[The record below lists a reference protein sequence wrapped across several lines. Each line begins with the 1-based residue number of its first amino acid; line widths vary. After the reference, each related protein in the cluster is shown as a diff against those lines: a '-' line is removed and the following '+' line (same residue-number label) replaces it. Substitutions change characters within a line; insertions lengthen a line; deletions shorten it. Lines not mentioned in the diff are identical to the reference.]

1 MSAAKNFIDMHT
13 NHSDSRKRVGCAFVC
28 GTALLLAAAAA
39 QSADET
45 STTQVTSTP
54 IAASGAETGTLPASG
69 SETTALDKVTVRFS
83 RPAAVAIEEQ
93 KDVPKSV
100 SVVTG
105 TELESLDALNITEI
119 FQRIG
124 NIQWNFGN
132 PMTGSLSIRGVTNS
146 AGGTTIDPSLGVQVD
161 GVTYA
166 FIPLASQLDYVDVAT
181 VSVTRGPQGSTGG
194 QNNSLGTI
202 SVTNNAPTFTPEAHA
217 QLILGDLN
225 AVVGQAAVGG
235 PVIDDLLAWRATFYR
250 DQQQGAYNNGY
261 LDNKGRVSW
270 DNADR
275 TLGRI
280 QFLLT
285 PRDDLSILA
294 SVTSKPKG
302 VEFTNGLTQY
312 VQEPYTFANGAT
324 TYVPNGTL
332 PASTVTNTAQN
343 KLLRGYFTSADPN
356 AYANYLGTP
365 VLEAE
370 DKGIQNGEYG
380 GLVHVTWDL
389 PSVTLNSVSAY
400 ENSFFQ
406 ASNGTTEWDITS
418 DGGVYALYRQE
429 SEELSIQSK
438 PGGFVD
444 FKTGLYYLQSSSFQD
459 SRSRFGADAG
469 AYDANWGQYATLAPT
484 GYGGNATNGDGLAL
498 LENSLDRTYQEAETW
513 TENRT
518 AALFGSID
526 WHLSQPLT
534 LTTGLRFTREDRQTT
549 QFKGVTDNGFGALL
563 NPLNYGGFGTAASGA
578 LLPADTPAQIALAN
592 QLAQQYFGVAAYS
605 DLTAAELSQGA
616 AAKAIRS
623 ANAFNQLY
631 PVFAAQPY
639 QGTLPSGNVT
649 LSYKFT
655 PDLTSYLSWQ
665 HGVKAGISQVSGV
678 DIHGNPISRLV
689 NPETSNSWELGL
701 KGGYFHN
708 TLIVNADIYLDYVS
722 NYQQSVTILDPVL
735 SAQNGTNT
743 YTSITGNAPG
753 IELQGLE
760 VDAVY
765 TGVKFLTLRFA
776 GDYSNAFYDKDVLVA
791 KPVEDGNQTPA
802 FYDAKGL
809 TLYDAPHFSGNLSG
823 EYAIPILDSRVFHT
837 NFNYHYTGPE
847 NSDPSHS
854 EYAWVKG
861 YGLADLGVGIG
872 RRDRRF
878 DVNFLVKNVFNTGYN
893 ESQTWASHI
902 PGIPRW
908 WGVAVAATL

>member
-1 MSAAKNFIDMHT
+1 MSASKHVIDLRT
-13 NHSDSRKRVGCAFVC
+13 RDSDSSKRLGCALVC
-28 GTALLLAAAAA
+28 GVALMLAATAGR
-39 QSADET
+39 SADGADQGADAGT
-45 STTQVTSTP
+45 SAPTQN
-54 IAASGAETGTLPASG
+54 A
-69 SETTALDKVTVRFS
+69 ETTALDKVTVKSS
-83 RPAAVAIEEQ
+83 RPAAEVVQAQQDI
-93 KDVPKSV
+93 PKSV

-105 TELESLDALNITEI
+105 SELESLDALNITEI

-132 PMTGSLSIRGVTNS
+132 PMTGSLSIRGVTNP
-146 AGGTTIDPSLGVQVD
+146 ATGTTVDPSLGVVVD

-166 FIPLASQLDYVDVAT
+166 FLPLTTQLDYVDVAT

-202 SVTNNAPTFTPEAHA
+202 TVTNNAPTFTPEAHA
-217 QLILGDLN
+217 QLILGELN

-275 TLGRI
+275 TLGRL

-312 VQEPYTFANGAT
+312 TQEPYTYANGAP
-324 TYVPNGTL
+324 TYIPNG
-332 PASTVTNTAQN
+332 PGATNTAQN
-343 KLLRGYFTSADPN
+343 KLLRGYFVAADPN

-370 DKGIQNGEYG
+370 DKGIENGEYG
-380 GLVHVTWDL
+380 GLIHVTWDL
-389 PSVTLNSVSAY
+389 ANATVNSVSAY

-406 ASNGTTEWDITS
+406 ASNGTTEWDVTS

-438 PGGFVD
+438 PGGFLD
-444 FKTGLYYLQSSSFQD
+444 YKTGLFYLQSSSFQD
-459 SRSRFGADAG
+459 SRSRFGSDAG
-469 AYDANWGQYATLAPT
+469 AYDSNWNQYAALAPI
-484 GYGGNATNGDGLAL
+484 GFGGNATDGDGLSL
-498 LENSLDRTYQEAETW
+498 LENSLDRVYQEADTW

-549 QFKGVTDNGFGALL
+549 QFKGVTDNGFGADL
-563 NPLNYGGFGTAASGA
+563 NPLAYGGFGSTGTGA
-578 LLPADTPAQIALAN
+578 LLGTDTPEQIALAN
-592 QLAQQYFGVAAYS
+592 QVAEQYFGVATYS
-605 DLTAAELSQGA
+605 DLTAAQLAQVA

-639 QGTLPSGNVT
+639 QGTLPTGNIA
-649 LSYKFT
+649 LSYKFS

-665 HGVKAGISQVSGV
+665 HGAKAGISQVSGV
-678 DIHGNPISRLV
+678 DINGNPISRLV
-689 NPETSNSWELGL
+689 NPETSNDWELGL
-701 KGGYFHN
+701 KGGYFHD
-708 TLIVNADIYLDYVS
+708 TLIVNADIYLDYIS
-722 NYQQSVTILDPVL
+722 DYQQTVTILDPVL

-753 IELQGLE
+753 VELQGLE

-765 TGVKFLTLRFA
+765 TGVKYLTLRFA
-776 GDYSNAFYDKDVLVA
+776 GDYSNAFYDKNILIA

-802 FYDAKGL
+802 FYNAKGL

-823 EYAIPILDSRVFHT
+823 EYAIPISSSRVFHT

-847 NSDPSHS
+847 NADPSHS

-861 YGLADLGVGIG
+861 YGLLDLGVGVG
-872 RRDRRF
+872 RRDRKF
-878 DVNFLVKNVFNTGYN
+878 DVNLLVKNALNTGYN
-893 ESQTWASHI
+893 ESQTWASYI

-908 WGVAVAATL
+908 FGVAVAATL